1 MLASAVL
8 LVAAVL
14 IAASFSNLPSL
25 QLRFP
30 ERAAP
35 PKTET
40 PPAVTAL
47 EQMAGLEN
55 ALLLRYLD
63 SSGLLHELRIP
74 SQSLRDLLENLPEGT
89 LENLVRACLE
99 NMPDSAIENRLLSP
113 EKRSGA
119 VGRAVRRGL
128 ENLPETFE
136 ECARENAGGGST
148 ENVAESALRA
158 SIGRCLENR
167 PWEADGEARSA
178 LENVPTGEVAEAVEE
193 ALRDAVARRLTE
205 AVWEQAGRSFGNV
218 ISQQAREHASAGEAL
233 RSSVLPPRDLPH
245 LPLVSTTGTGT
256 PFLRRWVGEVYENG
270 RWRMRGDSVISDYGG
285 ETLPRDVGGCSSLR
299 PWTAQITPL
308 RPVEGFVP
316 LPGHVESVEG
326 LSGAQCV
333 SPQQCFYSPSPLTGS
348 YRVAYSIPSWEE
360 STLRSARADTSDPT
374 YLRLPPTVSGRVRR
388 LAENITG
395 RDSDGDG
402 IPDLVEE
409 RYGLDPTRNDAGED
423 SDGDGFSNL
432 LECHEQTNPRDA
444 RSRPRD
450 SDGDGM
456 PDATERRYGLD
467 PNRND
472 AAEDAD
478 GDGFTNLQ
486 ECKAGTNPKNP
497 ESSPSS
503 DSDHDGIPDVVERRY
518 GLDPNRNDAAED
530 PDGDGFNNLQECLEN
545 TNPRDARSRPRDSDG
560 DGMPDAWE
568 SHNGLDPARDDA
580 VGDED
585 GDGFTNL
592 QECRAGTDPKNP
604 DSFPLA
610 ASPWE
615 RAEAIREYLRSNC
628 VLGEHVEPPR
638 GVDPTEWFL
647 FEAKRGD
654 SADFNSA
661 FAVLARCSGIPCRVE
676 FGYEV
681 DPERGGTV
689 YEDEIFGR
697 TELRLENLGWV
708 PFDAAPPHVGRYQDR
723 DGDGMPDWWEE
734 RYGLNPDANDAAGD
748 ADGDGSTN
756 LEEYRAGT
764 DPRSPPSRPWVP
776 IPTKTEVVQ
785 VQENCLRGG
794 SFTVLGRVTD
804 ERGGVSGMR
813 VSVYLKKNKTDN
825 APEAGVGETDENG
838 WFSVVCR
845 VGKEVQV
852 GEYWVVA
859 RSWGT
864 STHAGSWSDPKLRV
878 LSATS
883 IALSAPTRAVVGLG
897 LSVQGRL
904 MDNLTGEGLAS
915 MDVRVACGPSAQP
928 ARTDASGAFSAR
940 FSPSAPEN
948 CDVVAVFP
956 GFAYYLPC
964 EARRR
969 VEVVRPYIL
978 PSGDNLLVRG
988 NRNGVE
994 GEVPIGGLTVRVS
1007 LGGVSS
1013 TCVSRG
1019 DGSFR
1024 AEVEVPKSLPLGP
1037 ATLRYYL
1044 EDPRAEAEKQVE
1056 IRSRSALSVDAPL
1069 RARRGE
1075 KLNLTAALRDDTGA
1089 PIAAAKLTLRFEN
1102 REIEAVTDTSGVA
1115 SFSVSPR
1122 GEGTVSYSVQF
1133 GGVAYNLPAEARGSI
1148 EVVAPPRSLR
1158 PPLLIPLAAAPLVI
1172 FLVLRKRGRK
1182 GKPEPGKKAPP
1193 PREVEMEGLK
1203 LSIEF
1208 PQIRESLPDVWEA
1221 GRPLRIVVRALGREP
1236 SKPRVVIDGRA
1247 EELRAEDGQWV
1258 TERAFEKG
1266 THTISAEWG
1275 GLRAERQLRA
1285 VDYRE
1290 EIAGLFNSLVAAYR
1304 ERGAELGDDLAPREI
1319 QRGMEKLEGVD
1330 RRSLG
1335 EFLDI
1340 FEVANYSPHRVGRG
1354 EYERA
1359 YRCYVSL
1366 GGVA

>member
-14 IAASFSNLPSL
+14 VAASFSNLPSL

-40 PPAVTAL
+40 PPAVTGL

-99 NMPDSAIENRLLSP
+99 NTPDSAIENRLLSP

-119 VGRAVRRGL
+119 VGRAVRGGL
-128 ENLPETFE
+128 ENLPEAFE
-136 ECARENAGGGST
+136 ECARENAGGGSI

-205 AVWEQAGRSFGNV
+205 AVWEQAGRSFGNA

-270 RWRMRGDSVISDYGG
+270 RWRMRGDSVIGDYGG
-285 ETLPRDVGGCSSLR
+285 ETLPRDIGGYSSLR
-299 PWTAQITPL
+299 HWTAQITPL

-316 LPGHVESVEG
+316 LPDHVERVEG
-326 LSGAQCV
+326 LSGVQCV
-333 SPQQCFYSPSPLTGS
+333 SPQQCFYSPSPVTGP
-348 YRVAYSIPSWEE
+348 YWANYSIPSWEE

-374 YLRLPPTVSGRVRR
+374 YLRLPPTVSGRVRQ
-388 LAENITG
+388 LVENITG
-395 RDSDGDG
+395 
-402 IPDLVEE
+402 
-409 RYGLDPTRNDAGED
+409 T
-423 SDGDGFSNL
+423 
-432 LECHEQTNPRDA
+432 
-444 RSRPRD
+444 
-450 SDGDGM
+450 
-456 PDATERRYGLD
+456 
-467 PNRND
+467 
-472 AAEDAD
+472 
-478 GDGFTNLQ
+478 
-486 ECKAGTNPKNP
+486 
-497 ESSPSS
+497 
-503 DSDHDGIPDVVERRY
+503 
-518 GLDPNRNDAAED
+518 
-530 PDGDGFNNLQECLEN
+530 
-545 TNPRDARSRPRDSDG
+545 
-560 DGMPDAWE
+560 
-568 SHNGLDPARDDA
+568 
-580 VGDED
+580 
-585 GDGFTNL
+585 
-592 QECRAGTDPKNP
+592 
-604 DSFPLA
+604 
-610 ASPWE
+610 PWE
-615 RAEAIREYLRSNC
+615 RAEAIREYLRRNC
-628 VLGEHVEPPR
+628 TLGEHVEPPR

-647 FEAKRGD
+647 FEARRGD

-661 FAVLARCSGIPCRVE
+661 FAVLARCSGVPCRVE

-723 DGDGMPDWWEE
+723 DADGMPDWWEE

-764 DPRSPPSRPWVP
+764 DPRDPRSRPWVP
-776 IPTKTEVVQ
+776 IPTETEVVQ

-794 SFTVLGRVTD
+794 SFTVVGRVTD
-804 ERGGVSGMR
+804 KRGGVGGMR

-883 IALSAPTRAVVGLG
+883 ITLSTPTKAVVGLG
-897 LSVQGRL
+897 LSVQGKL

-915 MDVRVACGPSAQP
+915 MDVRVVCGPSAQA
-928 ARTDASGAFSAR
+928 ARTDANGSFSAR

-948 CDVVAVFP
+948 YDVAAAFP
-956 GFAYYLPC
+956 GSAYYLPS
-964 EARRR
+964 EARGR

-988 NRNGVE
+988 DRARVE

-1013 TCVSRG
+1013 TCVSRE

-1037 ATLRYYL
+1037 ATLKYSL

-1056 IRSRSALSVDAPL
+1056 ICSRSALSVDAPL

-1102 REIEAVTDTSGVA
+1102 REIVAVTDTSGVA

-1122 GEGTVSYSVQF
+1122 GEGTVSYSVHF
-1133 GGVAYNLPAEARGSI
+1133 GGMAYNLPAEARGSI

-1158 PPLLIPLAAAPLVI
+1158 PLLLIPLAAAPPVI
-1172 FLVLRKRGRK
+1172 FLVLRRRGRK
-1182 GKPEPGKKAPP
+1182 RKLRSGEKAPP
-1193 PREVEMEGLK
+1193 PREVEREGLK

-1208 PQIRESLPDVWEA
+1208 PQIREPFPDVWEA
-1221 GRPLRIVVRALGREP
+1221 GRPLRIAVRALGREP

-1304 ERGAELGDDLAPREI
+1304 ERGAELGEDLAPREI
-1319 QRGMEKLEGVD
+1319 QRRMEKVEGVD

-1340 FEVANYSPHRVGRG
+1340 FEVANYSPHRVGRA

-1359 YRCYVSL
+1359 YRCYLSL